1 MMSKTRSA
9 TILRLDAALC
19 AACGLPGLLAPAW
32 LAGFLLPGQESVLGF
47 ATATVMWELG
57 ILLVAYAGL
66 LLLASAPRGPLAAL
80 DRPVLAITAIADAGW
95 VVGTFALIAAFPAG
109 FSAWGMVALTVVALD
124 TALIGLWKLRLLRG
138 HGAPLA
144 V

>member
-32 LAGFLLPGQESVLGF
+32 LAGFLLPGQEGVLGF

-66 LLLASAPRGPLAAL
+66 LLLASARPAL

-95 VVGTFALIAAFPAG
+95 VVGTFALIAAFPAS
-109 FSAWGMVALTVVALD
+109 FSAWGMAALAVVALD

-138 HGAPLA
+138 HGAA
-144 V
+144 VAA

>member
-1 MMSKTRSA
+1 MMPKTRSA

-66 LLLASAPRGPLAAL
+66 LLLASARPAL

-95 VVGTFALIAAFPAG
+95 VVGTFALIAAFPAS
-109 FSAWGMVALTVVALD
+109 FSAWGMVAVAVVALD
-124 TALIGLWKLRLLRG
+124 TTLIGLWKLRLLRERG
-138 HGAPLA
+138 GAALA

>member
-1 MMSKTRSA
+1 MISTARSV
-9 TILRLDAALC
+9 TLLRLDAALC
-19 AACGLPGLLAPAW
+19 AACGLPGLIAPAW

-66 LLLASAPRGPLAAL
+66 LLLASAKPAL
-80 DRPVLAITAIADAGW
+80 DRPVLTITAIADAGW
-95 VVGTFALIAAFPAG
+95 VVGTFALIAAFPAS
-109 FSAWGMVALTVVALD
+109 FSAWGMVALAIVAFD

-138 HGAPLA
+138 HGQALA
-144 V
+144 A

>member
-1 MMSKTRSA
+1 MMPKTRST

-32 LAGFLLPGQESVLGF
+32 LAGFLLPVQESVLGF
-47 ATATVMWELG
+47 ATATVLWELG

-66 LLLASAPRGPLAAL
+66 LLLASAKPSL

-95 VVGTFALIAAFPAG
+95 VIGTFALIAAFPAS
-109 FSAWGMVALTVVALD
+109 FSAWGMAALAVVALD

>member
-1 MMSKTRSA
+1 MISNARTA

-19 AACGLPGLLAPAW
+19 AACGLPGLIAPAW
-32 LAGFLLPGQESVLGF
+32 LARFLLPGQETVLGS
-47 ATATVMWELG
+47 TATLLWELG

-66 LLLASAPRGPLAAL
+66 LLLASVRPAL

-95 VVGTFALIAAFPAG
+95 VVGTFALVAAFPAS
-109 FSAWGMVALTVVALD
+109 FSAWGMVALAVVALD

-138 HGAPLA
+138 YGAVLA

>member
-1 MMSKTRSA
+1 MIANARSA

-32 LAGFLLPGQESVLGF
+32 MAGFLLPGQEAVLGF
-47 ATATVMWELG
+47 ATPTVLWELG

-66 LLLASAPRGPLAAL
+66 LLLASVRPAL
-80 DRPVLAITAIADAGW
+80 DRPVLAITAVADAGW
-95 VVGTFALIAAFPAG
+95 VVGTFALVAAFPAS
-109 FSAWGMVALTVVALD
+109 FSAWGMVALAVVALD

-138 HGAPLA
+138 HGAALA
-144 V
+144 A